1 MSALAGR
8 LRAASSLLANRYKVL
23 SAISVFTSYK
33 IKNEKIPLSLSH
45 SRAFRR
51 KCTEYLEFLQRTVK
65 RERSTS
71 KNAKNELNSKR
82 LLVKRFPAVEKG

>member
-33 IKNEKIPLSLSH
+33 IKNEKIPLSLSFTCVQEKMH
-45 SRAFRR
+45 GVSGIFA
-51 KCTEYLEFLQRTVK
+51 E
-65 RERSTS
+65 
-71 KNAKNELNSKR
+71 NS
-82 LLVKRFPAVEKG
+82 

>member
-33 IKNEKIPLSLSH
+33 IKNEKIPLSHTLIHVRSGENAR
-45 SRAFRR
+45 SIWNF
-51 KCTEYLEFLQRTVK
+51 C
-65 RERSTS
+65 REQLNEREVP
-71 KNAKNELNSKR
+71 AKMLKMS
-82 LLVKRFPAVEKG
+82 